1 MVYKQFV
8 CVCVCVCVCARAR
21 MLSHVWLFATPGI
34 IACQAPLS
42 AHQAPLSIQLPRQEY
57 WSEFRFPIAGDLPD
71 PGTELLSPVPCIV
84 CGLSTH

>member
-8 CVCVCVCVCARAR
+8 CVCVCAHMQVR
-21 MLSHVWLFATPGI
+21 MLSQVWLFATPGI

-42 AHQAPLSIQLPRQEY
+42 AHQAPLSIKLSRQEY
-57 WSEFRFPIAGDLPD
+57 WSEFPFPITGDLPD

-84 CGLSTH
+84 GGFSTH